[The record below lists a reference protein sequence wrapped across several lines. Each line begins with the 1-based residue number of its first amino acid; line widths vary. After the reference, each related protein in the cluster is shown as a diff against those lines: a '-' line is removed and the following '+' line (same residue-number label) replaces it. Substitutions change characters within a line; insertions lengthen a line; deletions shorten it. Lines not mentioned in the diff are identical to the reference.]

1 MCAADSAAENF
12 YENAHVANADYENV
26 FLNRSPVRGILH
38 LHVEADGMEQLQN
51 LITSELD
58 HLYPIVNKHS
68 VQKESSTFVFFLNFL
83 RN

>member
-38 LHVEADGMEQLQN
+38 LHVEADGMEQLQY
-51 LITSELD
+51 D
-58 HLYPIVNKHS
+58 HFR
-68 VQKESSTFVFFLNFL
+68 T
-83 RN
+83 